1 MAVRIAL
8 ALASMMSVTVHAA
21 EPVTLYAAGSLRGA
35 LTEVAAAFEAG
46 AGQKVVAKYGPS
58 GTLKDEIAG
67 GARADVFASANMDHP
82 KALAAARKSGP
93 VALFA
98 RNRLCALV
106 RPGLRVEPATVLDRM
121 LDPDVKLGTSTPRAD
136 PSGDYAWE
144 MFRKADALKP
154 GAAAALEKK
163 ALQLAGGPTSPAAP
177 PGRTLYGM
185 LVAEGKADIF
195 LTYCTNAGEAKAQYP
210 DQQIIALP
218 DELAVGADYGLT
230 VVVGASPQAYQ
241 LAMFIMSVDG
251 QRALAKHGFTAP
263 ALPQ

>member
-1 MAVRIAL
+1 MVVRIAL

-35 LTEVAAAFEAG
+35 LTEVATAFEAG
-46 AGQKVVAKYGPS
+46 AGQEVVAKYGPS

-67 GARADVFASANMDHP
+67 GARVDVFASANMDHP
-82 KALAAARKSGP
+82 KALAAAGKSGP

-98 RNRLCALV
+98 RNQICTLV

-163 ALQLAGGPTSPAAP
+163 ALQLAGGPSSPAAP
-177 PGRTLYGM
+177 SGRALYGM

-195 LTYCTNAGEAKAQYP
+195 LTYCTNAGEAKAQNP

-218 DELAVGADYGLT
+218 DEVAVGADCGLT

-241 LAMFIMSVDG
+241 LALFIMSVDG
-251 QRALAKHGFTAP
+251 QRVLAKHGFTAP

>member
-21 EPVTLYAAGSLRGA
+21 EPVTLY
-35 LTEVAAAFEAG
+35 AAFEAG

-177 PGRTLYGM
+177 PGRALYGM

-195 LTYCTNAGEAKAQYP
+195 LTYCTNAREAKAQNP
-210 DQQIIALP
+210 DQQIVTLP

-251 QRALAKHGFTAP
+251 QRVLAKHGFTAP